1 MSIFK
6 IIGLFKLFA
15 GIVPIVL
22 MLVKEFEIP
31 GFGKEKKKVILEAV
45 GLFYDK
51 IIGTTSIGLSKEKV
65 LGIAGDFIDIVVAFF
80 NVVGYF
86 KKGTPI

>member
-31 GFGKEKKKVILEAV
+31 GFGKEKKKVVLEAV

-51 IIGTTSIGLSKEKV
+51 IIGTTPIGLSKEKI

-80 NVVGYF
+80 NVVGHF
-86 KKGTPI
+86 KKGMPI